1 MLYDLY
7 ANVVED
13 GCVVEDRV
21 IESVKF
27 KENNAIVENLARS
40 IRYLEHAQSGDTK

>member
-13 GCVVEDRV
+13 GWAVEDRV

-27 KENNAIVENLARS
+27 KENNVIVENLARS

>member
-13 GCVVEDRV
+13 GWGGEDRV

-27 KENNAIVENLARS
+27 KENNVIVENLTRS